1 MTLARILRLLPATAL
16 ALAAS
21 ACAPCPIPRPRPA
34 PASAPLP
41 GEPPAPLEPSRV
53 EPGDTQVVVEPP
65 PARELEVQIWTT
77 QEGASGKFSP
87 AELRV
92 RRGDLVRFR
101 MANGAAVHSV
111 SFTHLQHDRRG
122 VPLPPDSPMLVL
134 EGQSWQLRVDLA
146 PGRYEFVCIVHALV
160 GMRGTL
166 IVEP

>member
-1 MTLARILRLLPATAL
+1 
-16 ALAAS
+16 
-21 ACAPCPIPRPRPA
+21 
-34 PASAPLP
+34 
-41 GEPPAPLEPSRV
+41 V
-53 EPGDTQVVVEPP
+53 EPGDTEVVVEPQ
-65 PARELEVQIWTT
+65 PARVLEVQIWTT

-101 MANGAAVHSV
+101 MAHGSAIHNV

-122 VPLPPDSPMLVL
+122 VALPADSPMLVQQ
-134 EGQSWQLRVDLA
+134 GQSWQLRVDLL
-146 PGRYEFVCIVHALV
+146 PGTYEFVCIPHALI